1 MVNEVLN
8 KDRVSPRSTWNQQL
22 KLITQRNGAMKTKI
36 FSVFL
41 LKQT

>member
-8 KDRVSPRSTWNQQL
+8 KDRVSHRSTWNQQL
-22 KLITQRNGAMKTKI
+22 KLITQRNDAMKTKI